1 MWNGFL
7 QWKNFAHDF
16 DVARIGM
23 NESFYRYNHNSND
36 DDYDNENYVDD
47 VDNNNN
53 IISQIYFIIL
63 DNSTLNS
70 CQLYD
75 HIYDAKNA

>member
-1 MWNGFL
+1 MNLYNAVERFPG
-7 QWKNFAHDF
+7 WKNFVHDF

-47 VDNNNN
+47 VDNDDDDDDAVAVAGNKH
-53 IISQIYFIIL
+53 
-63 DNSTLNS
+63 STQMN
-70 CQLYD
+70 
-75 HIYDAKNA
+75 